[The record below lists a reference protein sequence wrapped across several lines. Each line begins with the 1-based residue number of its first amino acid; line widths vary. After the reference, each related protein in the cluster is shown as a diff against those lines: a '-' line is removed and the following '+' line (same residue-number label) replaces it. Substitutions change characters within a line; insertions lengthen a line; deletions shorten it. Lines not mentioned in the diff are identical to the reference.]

1 MNGRVERNKIVA
13 NRRRGEVVAIID
25 GHRRILCLTLGAL
38 AELEDAFNVSNLSEL
53 GDYFSQ
59 GKFSSK
65 DLVHIIGAGLR
76 GGGNLYAD
84 DDVRCMS
91 LDGGALGLAQIAADL
106 LSATFNPQYNSNQN
120 EVTDEKS
127 EQMSNPL

>member
-1 MNGRVERNKIVA
+1 MTEALSMKRIVA
-13 NRRRGEVVAIID
+13 NRRRGEVVAVID
-25 GHRRILCLTLGAL
+25 SAPRILCLTLGAL
-38 AELEDAFNVSNLSEL
+38 AELEDAFNVSNLSDL

-59 GKFSSK
+59 GKFSSE

-84 DDVRCMS
+84 EDVRCMS

-106 LSATFNPQYNSNQN
+106 LIATFNPIQNRSDEEKDNQ
-120 EVTDEKS
+120 T
-127 EQMSNPL
+127 SNPK

>member
-1 MNGRVERNKIVA
+1 MNGSVQRKRITA
-13 NRRRGEVVAIID
+13 NRRRGEVLTNID
-25 GHRRILCLTLGAL
+25 GEPYILCLTLGAL
-38 AELEDAFNVSNLSEL
+38 AELEDAFDVSNLSEL

-84 DDVRCMS
+84 EDVRCMS
-91 LDGGALGLAQIAADL
+91 LDGGALGLAQVAADL
-106 LSATFNPQYNSNQN
+106 LTATFSPQDDGK
-120 EVTDEKS
+120 ETTT
-127 EQMSNPL
+127 SNPN

>member
-1 MNGRVERNKIVA
+1 MTVRADGAKIVA
-13 NRRRGEVVAIID
+13 NRRRGEVVANVD
-25 GHRRILCLTLGAL
+25 GQPRILCLTLGAL
-38 AELEDAFNVSNLSEL
+38 AELEDAFEVSNLSDL
-53 GDYFSQ
+53 GDCFSQ

-65 DLVHIIGAGLR
+65 DLVHILGAGLR

-106 LSATFNPQYNSNQN
+106 LTATFNPAPNINN
-120 EVTDEKS
+120 DAKS
-127 EQMSNPL
+127 EPLPNPL

>member
-1 MNGRVERNKIVA
+1 MNEVVRRKRIVA
-13 NRRRGEVVAIID
+13 NRRRGEVVANID
-25 GHRRILCLTLGAL
+25 GEPRILCLTLGAL

-59 GKFSSK
+59 GKFSSE

-84 DDVRCMS
+84 EDVRCMS

-106 LSATFNPQYNSNQN
+106 LTATFNPSLDG
-120 EVTDEKS
+120 TGDEKDGHI
-127 EQMSNPL
+127 SNPT